1 MFCGMIWELMAHEL
15 TTEARIICDKN
26 VRAWV
31 SVVSYLKNL
40 KKKYSRKRKKK
51 V

>member
-1 MFCGMIWELMAHEL
+1 MIWELMAHEL
-15 TTEARIICDKN
+15 TAEARIICDKN

-31 SVVSYLKNL
+31 SVISYLKNL
-40 KKKYSRKRKKK
+40 KKKKYSRKRKKK

>member
-15 TTEARIICDKN
+15 TAEARIICDKN

-31 SVVSYLKNL
+31 SVVPYLTNL
-40 KKKYSRKRKKK
+40 KKYIPGKEKK